1 MNEAQILACEK
12 RELVSKISY
21 WENQKRKA
29 EQRLKKL
36 LIEVEQIEKKI
47 AKEKLA

>member
-1 MNEAQILACEK
+1 MKETQILAYEK

-29 EQRLKKL
+29 EKRLEKL
-36 LIEVEQIEKKI
+36 LTQVEQIEKKI
-47 AKEKLA
+47 TKEKQA